1 VKLILLIVGILC
13 VHVAF
18 AQEHAPT
25 ATQCQADQRLWL
37 SQLETPTGPADVQY
51 STLVKWV
58 DELQK
63 CTVVDPDRASE
74 YENTRNETLFVEA
87 TRQSSFIQRHGLFPQ
102 FLAEDKAG
110 KR

>member
-1 VKLILLIVGILC
+1 M
-13 VHVAF
+13 F
-18 AQEHAPT
+18 
-25 ATQCQADQRLWL
+25 
-37 SQLETPTGPADVQY
+37 S
-51 STLVKWV
+51 
-58 DELQK
+58 ELQK